1 MHTRNAYMY
10 FFFFSLFF
18 QPLLTFISYFYIN
31 TTTRTK
37 DTIDPRIPLATF
49 RLFTKPCSRVYNY
62 SIRYTCQRAPIVSV
76 EVHPDTVN
84 VLSVFCCF
92 FFMCIYIYFFTL
104 PFSPSLILFQSFTFF
119 PFQFSFN
126 LAHYHRYK

>member
-10 FFFFSLFF
+10 FFFL
-18 QPLLTFISYFYIN
+18 PLLSSPSSLYFFFYIN
-31 TTTRTK
+31 TTIRTK

-49 RLFTKPCSRVYNY
+49 RLFTKPCSRVSNY
-62 SIRYTCQRAPIVSV
+62 SIRYTCQRAPIVSI

-84 VLSVFCCF
+84 VLSVFSF
-92 FFMCIYIYFFTL
+92 FSFMYMYI
-104 PFSPSLILFQSFTFF
+104 FSLYLSLSLTLFQSFTFF